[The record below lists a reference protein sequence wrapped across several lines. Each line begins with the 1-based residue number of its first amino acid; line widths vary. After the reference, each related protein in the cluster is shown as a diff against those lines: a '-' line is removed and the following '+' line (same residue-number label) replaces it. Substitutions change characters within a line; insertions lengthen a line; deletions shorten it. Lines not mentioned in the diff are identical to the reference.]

1 MVVSGNRRLR
11 EIARIFFKYLRLPSY
26 PKQTLKNCYLL
37 GSSRGCSTHTWA
49 NKSSCIVTQERET
62 DEAQDG
68 LSEDN
73 HVDKNEIDRVLA

>member
-1 MVVSGNRRLR
+1 MQDFFLISPFTLLSEAVS
-11 EIARIFFKYLRLPSY
+11 
-26 PKQTLKNCYLL
+26 KNCYLL

-49 NKSSCIVTQERET
+49 NKSPCIVTQERET

-73 HVDKNEIDRVLA
+73 HVDKNKIDLVLALQPAK